1 MHDVDRLIRAVRFRE
16 EYWKVVGCATE
27 AEAVE
32 RKEATGLAV
41 DHAGVGGSILE
52 AWRICVV
59 SKTSQM
65 NRPRSPSFRII
76 PVRLRLEIPRKS
88 TGMRAELEIAPL

>member
-1 MHDVDRLIRAVRFRE
+1 MPSRSASLGQSRRGGLHDVDRLIRAVRLRE
-16 EYWKVVGCATE
+16 EYWTVVGCATE

-52 AWRICVV
+52 ARRICVV

-65 NRPRSPSFRII
+65 NRPRSAVVSNH
-76 PVRLRLEIPRKS
+76 
-88 TGMRAELEIAPL
+88 TGAPAA